1 MKARAINTPIF
12 KNTEGV
18 SPKKQWP
25 FQKQAVEK
33 LRKNE
38 RDGILHEKIHLMD

>member
-1 MKARAINTPIF
+1 MKTLIF

-18 SPKKQWP
+18 SPQKQWP
-25 FQKQAVEK
+25 FQKQAIEK
-33 LRKNE
+33 LLKTE